1 MTVPT
6 TVNTLARDGAEID
19 TEPVLAEWLLL
30 LWRRLGLL
38 LACAVLAG
46 AAGFGASYLVPPT
59 FVSSTSFL
67 PPQQASNGA
76 GALAA
81 LGSLAG
87 LAGGGQTRNTA
98 DQYVALMQSA
108 TVSDRM
114 IDQFKLMAAYD
125 VDLRVDARM
134 ELAKNVRIAAGKK
147 DGLVVVEVED
157 SDPQRAARMANQYIE
172 ELRRMTS
179 TIAVTEAQQR
189 RVFFERQLQATK
201 DKLIEA
207 QLALQSSGFNQASL
221 QAEPKAAA
229 EAYAKL
235 RAEATSAEVRLQTLR
250 SALTDSAPEVQA
262 QQSLVGALRAKVA
275 SLEQATA
282 KPNDPGYVARY
293 REFKYQETLFELLA
307 RQYETARVD
316 EGREGALLQVVDV
329 ASPAE
334 RKFKPKRSLF
344 AGGGLVAGLV
354 MSGLWV
360 LLRAGRPQPA

>member
-1 MTVPT
+1 MPQ
-6 TVNTLARDGAEID
+6 NAGD
-19 TEPVLAEWLLL
+19 TDTDDAPVLAAWLLL
-30 LWRRLGLL
+30 LVQRFWVL
-38 LACAVLAG
+38 LACAAAAC
-46 AAGFGASYLVPPT
+46 AAGVGISYLIPPT
-59 FVSSTSFL
+59 FVSSTTFL
-67 PPQQASNGA
+67 PPQQASSGG

-98 DQYVALMQSA
+98 DQYVALMQSVS
-108 TVSDRM
+108 VSDRL
-114 IDQFKLMAAYD
+114 IDQFKLLEAYD
-125 VDLRVDARM
+125 VDLRVDARQ
-134 ELAKNVRIAAGKK
+134 ELAKNVRITAGKK

-157 SDPQRAARMANQYIE
+157 REPQRAAKMANQYIE

-189 RVFFERQLQATK
+189 RVFFEHQLQATK
-201 DKLIEA
+201 GKLIEA
-207 QLALQSSGFNQASL
+207 QLALQSTGFNQASL

-235 RAEATSAEVRLQTLR
+235 RAETTSAEVRLQTLR

-262 QQSLVGALRAKVA
+262 QQTQVVALRAKVA
-275 SLEQATA
+275 ALEQATA
-282 KPNDPGYVARY
+282 KPSDPGYTARY

-316 EGREGALLQVVDV
+316 EGREGALVQVVDV

-344 AGGGLVAGLV
+344 AAGGLIAGLV
-354 MSGLWV
+354 LAALGVLW
-360 LLRAGRPQPA
+360 RGRRRQLS

>member
-1 MTVPT
+1 MTAPNA
-6 TVNTLARDGAEID
+6 VNTLAQNAAD
-19 TEPVLAEWLLL
+19 TDAEPVLAAWLLL
-30 LWRRLGLL
+30 LWRRLWLL
-38 LACAVLAG
+38 LAWAALAG
-46 AAGFGASYLVPPT
+46 AAGFGLSFLVPPT

-67 PPQQASNGA
+67 PPQQASSGG

-125 VDLRVDARM
+125 VDLRVDARL

-189 RVFFERQLQATK
+189 RVFFENQLQSTK
-201 DKLIEA
+201 ARLIEA
-207 QLALQSSGFNQASL
+207 QLALQSTGFNQASL

-229 EAYAKL
+229 DAYAKL

-262 QQSLVGALRAKVA
+262 QQSQLGALRAKLA
-275 SLEQATA
+275 GLEQATT

-316 EGREGALLQVVDV
+316 EGREGALVQVVDV

-344 AGGGLVAGLV
+344 AGAGVIAGLLL
-354 MSGLWV
+354 SALWV
-360 LLRAGRPQPA
+360 LLRTARPQPV

>member
-1 MTVPT
+1 MPAQTAG
-6 TVNTLARDGAEID
+6 NTLMQAGAEND
-19 TEPVLAEWLLL
+19 QEPVLAAWVLL
-30 LWRRLGLL
+30 LWRRLALL
-38 LACAVLAG
+38 LTCAVLAA
-46 AAGFGASYLVPPT
+46 AAGFGASYLVANT
-59 FVSSTSFL
+59 YVSTTSFL
-67 PPQQASNGA
+67 PPQQAGSGG

-87 LAGGGQTRNTA
+87 LAGAGQTRNTA
-98 DQYVALMQSA
+98 DQYVSLMQSV

-134 ELAKNVRIAAGKK
+134 ELAKNVRITAGKK
-147 DGLVVVEVED
+147 NGLVVVEVED
-157 SDPQRAARMANQYIE
+157 TDPQRAANMANQYID

-189 RVFFERQLQATK
+189 RVFFERQLQDTK
-201 DKLIEA
+201 KQLIEA
-207 QLALQSSGFNQASL
+207 QLALQSTGFNQASL

-235 RAEATSAEVRLQTLR
+235 RAETTAAEVRLQTLR

-262 QQSLVGALRAKVA
+262 QQTQLGALRAKVA
-275 SLEQATA
+275 SLEQTTA
-282 KPNDPGYVARY
+282 RPNDPGYVARY

-316 EGREGALLQVVDV
+316 EGREGALVQVVDV
-329 ASPAE
+329 AAPAE

-344 AGGGLVAGLV
+344 AAGGLVAGLLLAA
-354 MSGLWV
+354 LWV
-360 LLRAGRPQPA
+360 LLRGRQRQPA